1 MKPVTSLPAGA
12 ADTPGLDTE
21 RPRDRGCAEQPSCA
35 LRRLAGGVL
44 LAAAAAL
51 AACGGGGGDGAG
63 AGGGGTGGGSG
74 GGPVA
79 GPDDNRGVLGGG
91 GGLAGGADVP
101 GDIVVMLASSA
112 VDAGVVAATVG
123 ATVVDRFGQ
132 RPIYRLRLPA
142 SASLDAALAT
152 LRRDV
157 RVRFAENNV
166 IGETPTSRDQYVW
179 AIGGDAG
186 AYAAQWVPQALALP
200 QAHALATGSGVR
212 VAVLDTGL
220 DTTHPAFAGRLARR
234 GDGSLLG
241 RDFVDDDA
249 DPSEGGVEA
258 DRGWGHGTHVA
269 GLVAL
274 AAPDARLMPV
284 RVLDSAGRGNV
295 WVLAE
300 ALLWAVDPDGNPA
313 TDDGARV
320 INLSLGTTRP
330 TRLLNSA
337 VELATCSNDDDNED
351 FDDYSDVGFAAD
363 RERCNLRPGVVV
375 MGAAGNGGSAT
386 ERQYPAAEAAE
397 GQLAVTAVDERS
409 QLASFANRGAW
420 VQLAAPGD
428 RVLSPIPGGRY
439 ATWSGTSM
447 AAPLASGVAALV
459 LQRQPDWKPVDVTKR
474 LLDRSVALCGGATLR
489 GLHAAGAVAD
499 FVPVDPVCR

>member
-1 MKPVTSLPAGA
+1 MYQKRAWPLGSASDLDPLAMKPHTSTPTDA
-12 ADTPGLDTE
+12 ADSLRADTG
-21 RPRDRGCAEQPSCA
+21 RAPAH
-35 LRRLAGGVL
+35 RRSAVTRAA
-44 LAAAAAL
+44 LAALL
-51 AACGGGGGDGAG
+51 AACGGGGSDGSAS
-63 AGGGGTGGGSG
+63 GGGGDTR
-74 GGPVA
+74 GP
-79 GPDDNRGVLGGG
+79 LSGG
-91 GGLAGGADVP
+91 GGLEAGANMP

-112 VDAGVVAATVG
+112 VDANAVAASVG
-123 ATVVDRFGQ
+123 ASVVDRFGQ
-132 RPIYRLRLPA
+132 RPIYRLSLPA
-142 SASLDAALAT
+142 SLSLDAALAA
-152 LRRDV
+152 LSRDP

-166 IGETPTSRDQYVW
+166 VGETPTSRDQYVW
-179 AIGGDAG
+179 AVGGDAG
-186 AYAAQWVPQALALP
+186 AFTAQWVPQALALP
-200 QAHALATGSGVR
+200 QAHALATGAGVR

-220 DTTHPAFAGRLARR
+220 DLAHPAFAGRLARR

-300 ALLWAVDPDGNPA
+300 ALMWAVDPDGNPA
-313 TDDGARV
+313 TDDGAHV
-320 INLSLGTTRP
+320 INLSVGTTRP

-337 VELATCSNDDDNED
+337 IELATCSDDDDED
-351 FDDYSDVGFAAD
+351 DDDYSDAGFAAD
-363 RERCNLRPGVVV
+363 RERCNLRHGVVV
-375 MGAAGNGGSAT
+375 MAAAGNGGSAT
-386 ERQYPAAEAAE
+386 ERQYPAAEAAA

-409 QLASFANRGAW
+409 QLAAFANRGTW

-447 AAPLASGVAALV
+447 ATPLASGVAALL

-499 FVPVDPVCR
+499 FVPVDPVCP